1 MNITIFFK
9 FGLRCNEQL
18 RFLNSMLTDFSTDY
32 FKKENKFGEKL
43 LPPLEGRL
51 GGPLI
56 LPLEAK
62 RTIIVLINFFHHF
75 QAFK

>member
-1 MNITIFFK
+1 
-9 FGLRCNEQL
+9 
-18 RFLNSMLTDFSTDY
+18 MLTDFSTDY

>member
-1 MNITIFFK
+1 
-9 FGLRCNEQL
+9 
-18 RFLNSMLTDFSTDY
+18 MLTDFSTDY
-32 FKKENKFGEKL
+32 FKKEYKFGETL

-62 RTIIVLINFFHHF
+62 RTIIALVNFFHHF
-75 QAFK
+75 QAYK